1 MDEKEIF
8 YKLLM
13 TGASVRLRKIYDLR
27 KEKYFEEV
35 HVMKEYFSGDDLTNV
50 KTLLEM
56 AGFELDSIESKDEDV
71 VIYFRRPVEEV
82 DELKEVKK

>member
-35 HVMKEYFSGDDLTNV
+35 HAVSYTHLTLPTTPYV
-50 KTLLEM
+50 
-56 AGFELDSIESKDEDV
+56 
-71 VIYFRRPVEEV
+71 
-82 DELKEVKK
+82 